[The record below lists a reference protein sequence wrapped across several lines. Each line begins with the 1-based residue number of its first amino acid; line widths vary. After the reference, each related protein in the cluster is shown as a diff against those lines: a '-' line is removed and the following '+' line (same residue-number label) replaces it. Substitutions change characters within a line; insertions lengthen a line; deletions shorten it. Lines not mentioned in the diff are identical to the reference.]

1 MLTILTAVEVRVLGS
16 LIEKQVTTPEYYPL
30 TLNALTL
37 ACNQKNNRSPVTA
50 YTETTVAEAVESLRA
65 KNLTYVFYGSNSRVP
80 KYKHVMAEIF
90 HLSHPELSL
99 MCVLMLRGAQTVGE
113 LHGRSARL
121 YDFRGLE
128 EVEETLGLLI
138 AKDPEPLV
146 IRLPR
151 QPGQK
156 ETRFAHLLAGE
167 INLESIAAEFQSPKD
182 VGAGRQ
188 ATGERISH
196 LEQEVERL
204 SEEMQSLQRQFEEF
218 KKQFE

>member
-1 MLTILTAVEVRVLGS
+1 MLTILTDVEVRVLGS
-16 LIEKQVTTPEYYPL
+16 LTEKQITTPEYYPL

-37 ACNQKNNRSPVTA
+37 ACNQKNNRNPVTA
-50 YTETTVAEAVESLRA
+50 YSETTVAEAVESLRV

-80 KYKHVMAEIF
+80 KYKHVMPEIF
-90 HLSHPELSL
+90 HLSHAELSL

-121 YDFRGLE
+121 FDFRGLE
-128 EVEETLGLLI
+128 DVEETLRLLI

-146 IRLPR
+146 VRLPR

-156 ETRFAHLLAGE
+156 ETRFVHLLTGE
-167 INLESIAAEFQSPKD
+167 INIETIAAELQSPRES
-182 VGAGRQ
+182 GRQ
-188 ATGERISH
+188 GTSERITH
-196 LEQEVERL
+196 LEQEVEKIT
-204 SEEMQSLQRQFEEF
+204 EEMHGLQRQFEEF

>member
-1 MLTILTAVEVRVLGS
+1 MLTILSDVELRVLGS
-16 LIEKQVTTPEYYPL
+16 LIEKQITTPEYYPL

-37 ACNQKNNRSPVTA
+37 ACNQKNNRNPVTA
-50 YTETTVAEAVESLRA
+50 YSETTVAEAVESLRG

-80 KYKHVMAEIF
+80 KYKHVMPEIF
-90 HLSHPELSL
+90 HLSHSELSL

-121 YDFRGLE
+121 FDFRGLE
-128 EVEETLGLLI
+128 DVEETLGLLI

-146 IRLPR
+146 VRLGR

-156 ETRFAHLLAGE
+156 ETRFVHLLAGE
-167 INLESIAAEFQSPKD
+167 INIETIAAELQSPRES
-182 VGAGRQ
+182 GRQ
-188 ATGERISH
+188 GASERITH
-196 LEQEVERL
+196 LEQEVERI
-204 SEEMQSLQRQFEEF
+204 SEEMHGLQRQFEEF

>member
-1 MLTILTAVEVRVLGS
+1 MLTILTEVELRVLGS
-16 LIEKQVTTPEYYPL
+16 LVEKQITTPEYYPL

-37 ACNQKNNRSPVTA
+37 ACNQKNNRNPVTA
-50 YTETTVAEAVESLRA
+50 YSETTVAEAVESLRT

-80 KYKHVMAEIF
+80 KYKHVMPEIF
-90 HLSHPELSL
+90 HLSHSELSL

-121 YDFRGLE
+121 FDSRGLE
-128 EVEETLGLLI
+128 DVEETLGLLI

-156 ETRFAHLLAGE
+156 ETRFMHLLSGE
-167 INLESIAAEFQSPKD
+167 IDIEAIATELQSPREAGSGRP
-182 VGAGRQ
+182 GA
-188 ATGERISH
+188 GERIAN
-196 LEQEVERL
+196 LEQEVERI
-204 SEEMQSLQRQFEEF
+204 SGEMQSLQRQFEEF